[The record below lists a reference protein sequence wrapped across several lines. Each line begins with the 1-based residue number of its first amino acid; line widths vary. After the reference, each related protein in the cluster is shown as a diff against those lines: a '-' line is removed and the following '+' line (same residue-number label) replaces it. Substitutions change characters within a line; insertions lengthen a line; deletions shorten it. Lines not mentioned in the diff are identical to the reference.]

1 MGGLHSDFS
10 LNSNIRIFGLLCLQ
24 LICTQVLTIIITI
37 LNQLNKTTHT
47 HRQRGGL
54 NVGWD
59 VERLMINSLESL
71 YT

>member
-1 MGGLHSDFS
+1 MFAINLYSGLDNHNHQT
-10 LNSNIRIFGLLCLQ
+10 NSTKQ
-24 LICTQVLTIIITI
+24 L
-37 LNQLNKTTHT
+37 THT
-47 HRQRGGL
+47 ARGGL